1 VTANHPGQ
9 TRATVRLGFA
19 PKLLSAWLIS
29 FAIGVSV
36 AIPTA
41 ILVAPHARRLAGYLT
56 GVPRHQSPDTAS

>member
-1 VTANHPGQ
+1 MTGNHPGQ
-9 TRATVRLGFA
+9 TRATARLGFA
-19 PKLLSAWLIS
+19 PKLLSAWLTS

-56 GVPRHQSPDTAS
+56 GVPRHQSLDTAS